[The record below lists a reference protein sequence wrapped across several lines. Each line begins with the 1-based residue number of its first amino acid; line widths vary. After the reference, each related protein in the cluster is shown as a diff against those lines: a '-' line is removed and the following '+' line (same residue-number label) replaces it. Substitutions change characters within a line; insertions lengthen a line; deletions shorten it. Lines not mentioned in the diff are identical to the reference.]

1 MAEDL
6 RLAASPHTVVIE
18 GRSRLRL
25 TGVTDIDRFD
35 DETVAVFTED
45 GELLIGGSGLHIGRI
60 DIDAG
65 ELVLDGT
72 IHSLEYT
79 GDRSAGG
86 SLFARLF
93 R

>member
-1 MAEDL
+1 MPQELKAPG
-6 RLAASPHTVVIE
+6 APHTVILE

-35 DETVAVFTED
+35 DENVAVFTQD
-45 GELLIGGSGLHIGRI
+45 GELLIGGSELHIGRI

-65 ELVLDGT
+65 ELTLDGT
-72 IHSLEYT
+72 ISSLEYT
-79 GDRSAGG
+79 GDRPAGG